1 MNTHK
6 QSYDPMNPG
15 QIHQEMDSVTKA
27 KAVLSGSDPIFLWG
41 IYRGWANHGK
51 YTTDL
56 DDFYDFHG

>member
-1 MNTHK
+1 
-6 QSYDPMNPG
+6 MNPG

-27 KAVLSGSDPIFLWG
+27 KAVLSGSDPLFLWG
-41 IYRGWANHGK
+41 IYRGWENHGK